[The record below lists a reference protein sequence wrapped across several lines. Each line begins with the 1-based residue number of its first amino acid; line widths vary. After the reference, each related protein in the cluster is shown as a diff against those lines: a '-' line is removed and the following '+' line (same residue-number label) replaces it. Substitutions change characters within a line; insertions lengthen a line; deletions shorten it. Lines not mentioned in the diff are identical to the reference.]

1 MKRRLTVKQRQVLV
15 KIGCLVLSIGMFI
28 GALAA
33 VPFIVKRLPYIGG
46 TGGLFGDVARAE
58 DMPAFALDAGDFEE
72 TREESFEEEGFSE
85 SSAEEPS
92 VAPIP
97 DEDALFV
104 NASNLCWYE
113 IGELP
118 SLNLN
123 NSTDY
128 DVDLLDYLEREF
140 PIKGDIPSSEPL
152 VLIIHTHG
160 TESYLPSGYEF
171 YSPEESFRSENPEET
186 VVHIGEVLS
195 KRLAELGI
203 PNYHDKTMY
212 DRDSFNDAYTNSF
225 QGMKAALEKFPS
237 IKYIIDLHRDS
248 IFDSEGNNI
257 KPLTEIDGEK
267 CAQLML
273 VVGTN
278 GYGTHPYWETNL
290 TFAVYLQQQMN
301 RLYPTLARPIN
312 LRNSGFNQVACP
324 GSVIV
329 EAGSCGNTIEE
340 VENAI
345 LRFAEAYAS
354 MLKEELG

>member
-1 MKRRLTVKQRQVLV
+1 MKRRLTVKQRQALV

-33 VPFIVKRLPYIGG
+33 VPFIVKKLPYFGG
-46 TGGLFGDVARAE
+46 TGGLFGDVAKAE
-58 DMPAFALDAGDFEE
+58 DMPVFALGAGDFEE
-72 TREESFEEEGFSE
+72 TREESSDEESFQENSIEG
-85 SSAEEPS
+85 PS
-92 VAPIP
+92 NAPVP
-97 DEDALFV
+97 DENALFV
-104 NASNLCWYE
+104 SASNLCWYE

-128 DVDLLDYLEREF
+128 DVDLYDYLEREF

-171 YSPEESFRSENPEET
+171 YSPEESFRSESPEET
-186 VVHIGEVLS
+186 VVHIGEILS
-195 KRLAELGI
+195 DKLTELGI

-212 DRDSFNDAYTNSF
+212 DIESFNDAYYNSF
-225 QGMKAALEKFPS
+225 EGMKKALEKFPS
-237 IKYIIDLHRDS
+237 IKYVIDLHRDS

-257 KPLTEIDGEK
+257 KPLTEIKGEK

-273 VVGTN
+273 VVGSD
-278 GYGTHPYWETNL
+278 GYGTHPNWKNNL
-290 TFAVYLQQQMN
+290 TFAAHLQQEMN
-301 RLYPTLARPIN
+301 ELYPTLARPIN
-312 LRNSGFNQVACP
+312 LRSSGFNQVICD
-324 GSVIV
+324 GSIIV
-329 EAGSCGNTIEE
+329 EAGSCGNTVEE

-345 LRFAEAYAS
+345 SHFGEAYAS
-354 MLKEELG
+354 LLKREME